1 MVKVKLLESQQP
13 SGLKHTPSEARLL
26 RRCRN
31 RAKVRLSSKV
41 FLLQAV
47 VNETTKVAS
56 GTPKSCYYVSCDEN
70 VGSPKGCEPYG
81 DGVVVVVRG
90 RESRPHGEGRQVTTM
105 SRLGG
110 ARDA

>member
-1 MVKVKLLESQQP
+1 
-13 SGLKHTPSEARLL
+13 
-26 RRCRN
+26 
-31 RAKVRLSSKV
+31 LSSKV

-47 VNETTKVAS
+47 VNETTKVVN
-56 GTPKSCYYVSCDEN
+56 GTPKSCYYVSCDVN
-70 VGSPKGCEPYG
+70 AGSPKGCEPYG

-90 RESRPHGEGRQVTTM
+90 RESRLHGEGRQVTTM